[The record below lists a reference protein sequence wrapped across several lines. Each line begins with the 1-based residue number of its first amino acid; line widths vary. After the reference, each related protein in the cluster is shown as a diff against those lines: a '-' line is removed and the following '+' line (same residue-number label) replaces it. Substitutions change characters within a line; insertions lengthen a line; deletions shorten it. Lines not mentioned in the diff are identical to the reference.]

1 MREQRDRVIKCWSS
15 QYDVQCK
22 FETVTFFLNS
32 VVNYLY
38 DNSLYALQFQKTTV
52 TNCNKL

>member
-1 MREQRDRVIKCWSS
+1 MREQRDRVIKYWSS

-52 TNCNKL
+52 TNCNG